1 MLRVLGIQVK
11 RADIWFAKLPDCGGS
26 IQKSCRPVIV
36 VSNEKCN
43 YFSPT
48 ITVCPISS
56 REKKDLATHVKI
68 ELEMPSYI
76 LCEQLMTINKFELLH
91 FVMKCPEDV
100 MERVEEAISI
110 QLQKKNSII
119 LDINKVN
126 RMQKAIRELE
136 NFIMKYSK
144 QITDLTEIYNSLN
157 LHIAELK
164 DYCCKCGVDYKKFY
178 KNPKEGEMGEHASGI

>member
-1 MLRVLGIQVK
+1 MLRILGIQVK

-68 ELEMPSYI
+68 ELEIPSFI
-76 LCEQLMTINKFELLH
+76 LCEQLMTINKYELLH
-91 FVMKCPEDV
+91 FVMRCPEAV

-119 LDINKVN
+119 FDINKVN
-126 RMQKAIRELE
+126 RMKKAIQELE
-136 NFIMKYSK
+136 GFITRYSS
-144 QITDLTEIYNSLN
+144 QIDDLTEIKNSLN

-164 DYCCKCGVDYKKFY
+164 DYCCKCGVDYRKFY
-178 KNPKEGEMGEHASGI
+178 KSSKEGKMGEYVARA